1 LLPKPRK
8 NLQSF
13 LNEKENVHIICTQ
26 PGTETVAISSDLA
39 TPDKFKRKGLMAIKI
54 SSEPLTSKTLNNDIV
69 FIEMNRNV
77 LEHLHGHF
85 QEIYMPIFHNPQNQA
100 GWPEL
105 INKDLMEKFNSYLA
119 QVYVTLGLI
128 KGETRLPLPPL
139 KFAVSDTTSDK
150 DKAHIF
156 EGRIRSF

>member
-1 LLPKPRK
+1 MHL
-8 NLQSF
+8 
-13 LNEKENVHIICTQ
+13 ICTQ
-26 PGTETVAISSDLA
+26 PSSEAVALSADLA
-39 TPDKFKRKGLMAIKI
+39 TPDKFKRKGIIAIKI
-54 SSEPLTSKTLNNDIV
+54 SSEPLTAENLNNEIV

-105 INKDLMEKFNSYLA
+105 ITKDLMEKFNSYLA

-128 KGETRLPLPPL
+128 KGETRLPLPPQKL
-139 KFAVSDTTSDK
+139 AVSETTPDK

-156 EGRIRSF
+156 EGSKNFV